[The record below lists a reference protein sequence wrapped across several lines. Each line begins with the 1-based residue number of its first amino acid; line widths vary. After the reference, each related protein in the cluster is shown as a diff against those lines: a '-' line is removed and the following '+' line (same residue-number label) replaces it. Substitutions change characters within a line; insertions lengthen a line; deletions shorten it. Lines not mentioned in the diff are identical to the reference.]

1 MTEML
6 LAVQQPFDFQECL
19 VFLSRSEQEVLHVT
33 TPDTVRKLM
42 RIGERLIL
50 IELREEVNHIHVR
63 VPFDEVS
70 EAEKECVAREIR
82 DWLDLDRD
90 LKPFETMGAKDELL
104 APLIEAHR
112 GLRMIGFPDLF
123 EALVWAIIGQQI
135 TLSFAY
141 TIKRR
146 FVERYGDQRVV
157 EESTYWMFPR
167 AERIA
172 LLEPEELRELQF
184 SRRKAEYVIDIAQ
197 EITNGDL
204 SKTALQS
211 LSSANIRERL
221 LAIRG
226 VGEWTADYVLM
237 KCFQDASAFP
247 IADVGLHQAIQH
259 QLGTSKKPTIEE
271 VKRYGES
278 WQGWEGYATFYLWRS
293 LQDFTNGKAHIGY
306 SPPLGMG

>member
-19 VFLSRSEQEVLHVT
+19 VFLSRSKQEVLHVT

-50 IELREEVNHIHVR
+50 VELQGEQGHIR
-63 VPFDEVS
+63 VVFPVDDVS
-70 EAEKECVAREIR
+70 EMEMESIERGVR

-90 LKPFETMGAKDELL
+90 LTPFEAMGAEDELL

-123 EALVWAIIGQQI
+123 EALTWAIIGQQI

-146 FVERYGDQRVV
+146 FVERYGEQRVV
-157 EESTYWMFPR
+157 EGRTYWTFPR

-172 LLEPEELRELQF
+172 SLEPEALRELQF
-184 SRRKAEYVIDIAQ
+184 SRRKAEYIIDIAQ
-197 EITNGDL
+197 EITGETL
-204 SKTALQS
+204 SKSALQS
-211 LSSANIRERL
+211 QSSTDIRQRL

-259 QLGTSKKPTIEE
+259 QLGTAKKPTIEE
-271 VKRYGES
+271 VRRYGES

-293 LQDFTNGKAHIGY
+293 LYGNV
-306 SPPLGMG
+306 

>member
-6 LAVQQPFDFQECL
+6 IAVQQPFDFQECL

-33 TPDTVRKLM
+33 TDEAIQKLM

-50 IELREEVNHIHVR
+50 VELQGEQGHIR
-63 VPFDEVS
+63 VVFPVDDVS
-70 EAEKECVAREIR
+70 EMEMESIEREVR

-90 LKPFETMGAKDELL
+90 LTPFEAMGAEDELL

-123 EALVWAIIGQQI
+123 EALTWAIIGQQI

-141 TIKRR
+141 IIKRR
-146 FVERYGDQRVV
+146 FVERYGEQRVV
-157 EESTYWMFPR
+157 EGRTYWTFPR

-172 LLEPEELRELQF
+172 SLEPEALRELQF
-184 SRRKAEYVIDIAQ
+184 SRRKAEYTIDIAQ
-197 EITNGDL
+197 EITGETL
-204 SKTALQS
+204 SKSALQS
-211 LSSANIRERL
+211 QSSTDIRQRL

-259 QLGTSKKPTIEE
+259 QLGTAKKPTIEE
-271 VKRYGES
+271 VRRYGES

-293 LQDFTNGKAHIGY
+293 LYGNV
-306 SPPLGMG
+306 

>member
-19 VFLSRSEQEVLHVT
+19 VFLSRSKQEVLHVT
-33 TPDTVRKLM
+33 THDTVRKLI

-50 IELREEVNHIHVR
+50 IELQEEENHILVR
-63 VPFDEVS
+63 FPVDEVS
-70 EAEKECVAREIR
+70 DIEKERVACEVR
-82 DWLDLDRD
+82 DWLDLERD
-90 LKPFETMGAKDELL
+90 LAPFEAMGAKDELL
-104 APLIEAHR
+104 APLIESHR

-123 EALVWAIIGQQI
+123 EALTWAIIGQQI

-146 FVERYGDQRVV
+146 FVERYGDHRVIGDQ
-157 EESTYWMFPR
+157 EYWTFPR

-184 SRRKAEYVIDIAQ
+184 SIRKAEYIIDIAR
-197 EITNGDL
+197 EITNGNL
-204 SKTALQS
+204 SRTTLQS
-211 LSSANIRERL
+211 HSSADIRQHL

-237 KCFQDASAFP
+237 KCFQEASAFP
-247 IADVGLHQAIQH
+247 VADVGLHQAIQH
-259 QLGTSKKPTIEE
+259 RLGVSEKPTIED
-271 VKRYGES
+271 VKRYGEH

-293 LQDFTNGKAHIGY
+293 LYGDV
-306 SPPLGMG
+306 

>member
-6 LAVQQPFDFQECL
+6 LAIQQPFDFQECL

-63 VPFDEVS
+63 FPVDEVTDT
-70 EAEKECVAREIR
+70 EKERVAREVR
-82 DWLDLDRD
+82 DWLDLERD

-112 GLRMIGFPDLF
+112 GLRMISFPDLF

-135 TLSFAY
+135 ILSFAY

-157 EESTYWMFPR
+157 RGEKYWTFPT
-167 AERIA
+167 AERVA
-172 LLEPEELRELQF
+172 KLKPEALRELQF
-184 SRRKAEYVIDIAQ
+184 SIRKAEYIIDIAR

-204 SKTALQS
+204 SKTALQ
-211 LSSANIRERL
+211 
-221 LAIRG
+221 
-226 VGEWTADYVLM
+226 
-237 KCFQDASAFP
+237 
-247 IADVGLHQAIQH
+247 
-259 QLGTSKKPTIEE
+259 
-271 VKRYGES
+271 
-278 WQGWEGYATFYLWRS
+278 
-293 LQDFTNGKAHIGY
+293 
-306 SPPLGMG
+306 

>member
-6 LAVQQPFDFQECL
+6 LAIQQPFDFQKCL

-50 IELREEVNHIHVR
+50 IELQEAENHIRVR
-63 VPFDEVS
+63 FPVDEVS
-70 EAEKECVAREIR
+70 NTEKERVAREVR
-82 DWLDLDRD
+82 DWLDLERD
-90 LKPFETMGAKDELL
+90 LTPFEAMGAEDELL
-104 APLIEAHR
+104 APLVEAHR

-123 EALVWAIIGQQI
+123 EVLTWAIIGQQI

-146 FVERYGDQRVV
+146 FVERYGEPRAI
-157 EESTYWMFPR
+157 EGRTYWTFPR

-172 LLEPEELRELQF
+172 LLEPEALRELQF

-197 EITNGDL
+197 EITGGTL
-204 SKTALQS
+204 SKSALQS
-211 LSSANIRERL
+211 QSSSDIRQRL
-221 LAIRG
+221 LSIRG
-226 VGEWTADYVLM
+226 VGAWTADYVLM

-247 IADVGLHQAIQH
+247 VADVGLHQAIQH
-259 QLGTSKKPTIEE
+259 QLGTPKKPTIEE
-271 VKRYGES
+271 VKRYGER

-293 LQDFTNGKAHIGY
+293 LYGDV
-306 SPPLGMG
+306 

>member
-33 TPDTVRKLM
+33 THDTVRKLI
-42 RIGERLIL
+42 RIGKRLIL
-50 IELREEVNHIHVR
+50 TELQEAENHIR
-63 VPFDEVS
+63 VVFPVDDVS
-70 EAEKECVAREIR
+70 DTEKEYVEREVR

-90 LKPFETMGAKDELL
+90 LIPFETMGAKDELL

-123 EALVWAIIGQQI
+123 EALTWAIIGQQI

-157 EESTYWMFPR
+157 GDQVYWTFPR

-172 LLEPEELRELQF
+172 LLEPEALRELQF
-184 SRRKAEYVIDIAQ
+184 SIRKAEYIIDIAR
-197 EITNGDL
+197 EITSGTL
-204 SKTALQS
+204 SKALLQS
-211 LSSANIRERL
+211 QSSADIRQRL

-226 VGEWTADYVLM
+226 VGAWTADYVLM

-247 IADVGLHQAIQH
+247 VADVGLHQAIQH
-259 QLGTSKKPTIEE
+259 RLGTAEKPTIEE
-271 VKRYGES
+271 VRRYGER

-293 LQDFTNGKAHIGY
+293 LYGNV
-306 SPPLGMG
+306 

>member
-6 LAVQQPFDFQECL
+6 IAVQQPFDFQECL
-19 VFLSRSEQEVLHVT
+19 VFLSRSNQEVLHVT
-33 TPDTVRKLM
+33 TDEAIQKLM

-50 IELREEVNHIHVR
+50 VELQGEQGHIR
-63 VPFDEVS
+63 VVFPVDDVS
-70 EAEKECVAREIR
+70 EMEMESIEREVR

-90 LKPFETMGAKDELL
+90 LTPFEAMGAEDELL
-104 APLIEAHR
+104 APLIEVHR

-123 EALVWAIIGQQI
+123 EALTWAIIGQQI

-146 FVERYGDQRVV
+146 FVERYGEQRVV
-157 EESTYWMFPR
+157 EGRTYWTFPR

-172 LLEPEELRELQF
+172 SLEPEALRELQF
-184 SRRKAEYVIDIAQ
+184 SRRKAEYIIDIAR
-197 EITNGDL
+197 EITGGTL
-204 SKTALQS
+204 SKSALQS
-211 LSSANIRERL
+211 QSSTDTRQRL

-247 IADVGLHQAIQH
+247 VADVGLHQAIQH
-259 QLGTSKKPTIEE
+259 RLGTTEKPTIEE
-271 VKRYGES
+271 VRRYGES
-278 WQGWEGYATFYLWRS
+278 WKGWEGYATFYLWRS
-293 LQDFTNGKAHIGY
+293 LYGNV
-306 SPPLGMG
+306 

>member
-6 LAVQQPFDFQECL
+6 LAIQQPFDFQECL

-50 IELREEVNHIHVR
+50 IELQEAENHIRVR
-63 VPFDEVS
+63 FPVDEVS
-70 EAEKECVAREIR
+70 NTEKERVAREVR

-90 LKPFETMGAKDELL
+90 LTPFEAMGAEDELL
-104 APLIEAHR
+104 APLVEAHR

-123 EALVWAIIGQQI
+123 EALTWAIIGQQI

-146 FVERYGDQRVV
+146 FVERYGEQRVI
-157 EESTYWMFPR
+157 EGRMYWTFPR
-167 AERIA
+167 AERVA
-172 LLEPEELRELQF
+172 LLEPEALRELQF
-184 SRRKAEYVIDIAQ
+184 SRRKAEYVIDIAR
-197 EITNGDL
+197 EITGGTL
-204 SKTALQS
+204 SKSALQS
-211 LSSANIRERL
+211 QSSSDIRQRL
-221 LAIRG
+221 LSIRG
-226 VGEWTADYVLM
+226 VVAWTADYVLM

-247 IADVGLHQAIQH
+247 VADVGLHQAIQH
-259 QLGTSKKPTIEE
+259 QLGTPKKPTIEE
-271 VKRYGES
+271 VKRYGER

-293 LQDFTNGKAHIGY
+293 LYGDI
-306 SPPLGMG
+306 

>member
-6 LAVQQPFDFQECL
+6 LAVQQPFDFHECL

-33 TPDTVRKLM
+33 TDKVVQKLM

-50 IELREEVNHIHVR
+50 VELQEKGYYIRVRFPGDDVSDAETESIEREV
-63 VPFDEVS
+63 
-70 EAEKECVAREIR
+70 R

-90 LKPFETMGAKDELL
+90 LTPFETMGAKDELL
-104 APLIEAHR
+104 APLIETHR

-123 EALVWAIIGQQI
+123 EALAWAIIGQQI

-146 FVERYGDQRVV
+146 FVERYGDHRVV
-157 EESTYWMFPR
+157 AGNAYWTFPR

-184 SRRKAEYVIDIAQ
+184 SRRKAEYIIDIAR
-197 EITNGDL
+197 EITDGNL
-204 SKTALQS
+204 SKSTLQS
-211 LSSANIRERL
+211 LSSADIRQRL

-247 IADVGLHQAIQH
+247 VADVGLHQAIQH
-259 QLGTSKKPTIEE
+259 RLGTSKKPTIEE

-293 LQDFTNGKAHIGY
+293 LYGNV
-306 SPPLGMG
+306 

>member
-6 LAVQQPFDFQECL
+6 IAVQQPFDFQEYL
-19 VFLSRSEQEVLHVT
+19 VFLSRSNQEVLHVT
-33 TPDTVRKLM
+33 TDEAIQKLM

-50 IELREEVNHIHVR
+50 VELQGEQGHIR
-63 VPFDEVS
+63 VVFPVDDVS
-70 EAEKECVAREIR
+70 EMEMESIEREVR

-90 LKPFETMGAKDELL
+90 LTPFEAMGAEDELL

-123 EALVWAIIGQQI
+123 EALTWAIIGQQI

-146 FVERYGDQRVV
+146 FVERYGEQRVV
-157 EESTYWMFPR
+157 EGRTYWTFPR

-172 LLEPEELRELQF
+172 SLEPEALRELQF
-184 SRRKAEYVIDIAQ
+184 SRRKAEYIIDIAR
-197 EITNGDL
+197 EITGGTL
-204 SKTALQS
+204 SKSALQS
-211 LSSANIRERL
+211 QSSTDTRQRL

-247 IADVGLHQAIQH
+247 VADVGLHQAIQH
-259 QLGTSKKPTIEE
+259 RLGTTEKPTIEE
-271 VKRYGES
+271 VRRYGES
-278 WQGWEGYATFYLWRS
+278 WKGWEGYATFYLWRS
-293 LQDFTNGKAHIGY
+293 LYGNV
-306 SPPLGMG
+306 

>member
-6 LAVQQPFDFQECL
+6 IAVQQPFDFQECL
-19 VFLSRSEQEVLHVT
+19 VFLSRSNQEVLHFT
-33 TPDTVRKLM
+33 TDEAIQKLM

-50 IELREEVNHIHVR
+50 VELQGEQGHIR
-63 VPFDEVS
+63 VVFPVDDVS
-70 EAEKECVAREIR
+70 EMEMESIEREVR

-90 LKPFETMGAKDELL
+90 LTPFEAMGAEDELL

-123 EALVWAIIGQQI
+123 EALTWAIIGQQI

-146 FVERYGDQRVV
+146 FVERYGEQRVV
-157 EESTYWMFPR
+157 EGRTYWTFPR

-172 LLEPEELRELQF
+172 SLEPEALRELQF
-184 SRRKAEYVIDIAQ
+184 SRRKAEYIIDIAR
-197 EITNGDL
+197 EITGGTL
-204 SKTALQS
+204 SKSALQS
-211 LSSANIRERL
+211 QSSTDTRQRL

-247 IADVGLHQAIQH
+247 VADVGLHQAIQH
-259 QLGTSKKPTIEE
+259 RLGTTEKPTIEE
-271 VKRYGES
+271 VRRYGES
-278 WQGWEGYATFYLWRS
+278 WKGWEGYATFYLWRS
-293 LQDFTNGKAHIGY
+293 LYGNV
-306 SPPLGMG
+306 

>member
-50 IELREEVNHIHVR
+50 IELREEGNHIHVR
-63 VPFDEVS
+63 FPFDEVS
-70 EAEKECVAREIR
+70 ETEKERVAREVR
-82 DWLDLDRD
+82 DWLDLERD
-90 LKPFETMGAKDELL
+90 LKPFETMGEKDELL

-141 TIKRR
+141 TIKLR

-184 SRRKAEYVIDIAQ
+184 SRRKAEYVIDIAR

-293 LQDFTNGKAHIGY
+293 LYGNV
-306 SPPLGMG
+306 

>member
-1 MTEML
+1 MTEMR

-50 IELREEVNHIHVR
+50 IELREEVNHIRVR
-63 VPFDEVS
+63 FPVDEVT
-70 EAEKECVAREIR
+70 ETEKECVAREVR

-90 LKPFETMGAKDELL
+90 LALFEAIGDEDELL
-104 APLIEAHR
+104 APLIETHR

-123 EALVWAIIGQQI
+123 EALAWAIIGQQI

-146 FVERYGDQRVV
+146 FVERYGDHRVV
-157 EESTYWMFPR
+157 RGEKYWTFPTG
-167 AERIA
+167 ERVA
-172 LLEPEELRELQF
+172 NLKPEALRELQF
-184 SRRKAEYVIDIAQ
+184 SIRKAEYVIDIAR

-211 LSSANIRERL
+211 HSSADIRERL

-226 VGEWTADYVLM
+226 VGAWTADYVLM

-247 IADVGLHQAIQH
+247 IADIGLHQAIQH
-259 QLGTSKKPTIEE
+259 QLGTAKKPTIEE

-293 LQDFTNGKAHIGY
+293 LYGNV
-306 SPPLGMG
+306 

>member
-50 IELREEVNHIHVR
+50 IELQEAEHHIRVR
-63 VPFDEVS
+63 FPVDEVS
-70 EAEKECVAREIR
+70 DTEKERVAREVR
-82 DWLDLDRD
+82 DWLDLERD
-90 LKPFETMGAKDELL
+90 LKPFETMGAKNELL

-123 EALVWAIIGQQI
+123 EALTWAIIGQQI

-146 FVERYGDQRVV
+146 FVERYGDHQVV
-157 EESTYWMFPR
+157 GGRTYWTFPR

-184 SRRKAEYVIDIAQ
+184 SRRKAEYVIDIAR

-293 LQDFTNGKAHIGY
+293 LYGNV
-306 SPPLGMG
+306 

>member
-50 IELREEVNHIHVR
+50 IELQEAEHHIRVR
-63 VPFDEVS
+63 FPVDEVS
-70 EAEKECVAREIR
+70 DTEKERVACEVR
-82 DWLDLDRD
+82 DWLDLERD
-90 LKPFETMGAKDELL
+90 LKPFETMGEKDELL

-141 TIKRR
+141 TIKLR

-184 SRRKAEYVIDIAQ
+184 SRRKAEYVIDIAR

-293 LQDFTNGKAHIGY
+293 LYGNV
-306 SPPLGMG
+306 

>member
-6 LAVQQPFDFQECL
+6 LAIQQPFDFQECL

-50 IELREEVNHIHVR
+50 IELKEAENHIRVR
-63 VPFDEVS
+63 FPVDEVS
-70 EAEKECVAREIR
+70 NTEKERVAREVR

-90 LKPFETMGAKDELL
+90 LTPFEAMGAEDELL
-104 APLIEAHR
+104 APLVEAHR

-123 EALVWAIIGQQI
+123 EALTWAIIGQQI

-146 FVERYGDQRVV
+146 FVERYGEQRVV
-157 EESTYWMFPR
+157 EGRTYWTFPR
-167 AERIA
+167 AERVA
-172 LLEPEELRELQF
+172 LLEPEALRELQF
-184 SRRKAEYVIDIAQ
+184 SRRKAEYVIDIAR
-197 EITNGDL
+197 EITGGTL
-204 SKTALQS
+204 SKSALQS
-211 LSSANIRERL
+211 QSSSDIRQRL
-221 LAIRG
+221 LSIRG
-226 VGEWTADYVLM
+226 VGAWTADYVLM

-247 IADVGLHQAIQH
+247 VADVGLHQAIQH
-259 QLGTSKKPTIEE
+259 QLGTPKKPTIEE
-271 VKRYGES
+271 VKRYGER

-293 LQDFTNGKAHIGY
+293 LYGDI
-306 SPPLGMG
+306 

>member
-6 LAVQQPFDFQECL
+6 IAVQQPFDFQECL

-33 TPDTVRKLM
+33 TDEAIQKLM

-50 IELREEVNHIHVR
+50 VELQGEQGHIR
-63 VPFDEVS
+63 VVFPVDDVS
-70 EAEKECVAREIR
+70 EMEMESIEREVR

-90 LKPFETMGAKDELL
+90 LTPFEAMGAEDELL

-123 EALVWAIIGQQI
+123 EALTWAIIGQQI

-146 FVERYGDQRVV
+146 FVERYGEQRVV
-157 EESTYWMFPR
+157 EGRTYWTFPR

-172 LLEPEELRELQF
+172 SLEPEALRELQF
-184 SRRKAEYVIDIAQ
+184 SRRKAEYIIDIAQ
-197 EITNGDL
+197 EITGETL
-204 SKTALQS
+204 SKSALQS
-211 LSSANIRERL
+211 QSSTDIRQRL

-259 QLGTSKKPTIEE
+259 QLGTAKKPTIEE
-271 VKRYGES
+271 VRRYGES

-293 LQDFTNGKAHIGY
+293 LYGNV
-306 SPPLGMG
+306 

>member
-50 IELREEVNHIHVR
+50 IELQEAEHHIRVR
-63 VPFDEVS
+63 FPVDEVS
-70 EAEKECVAREIR
+70 ETEKERVAREVR
-82 DWLDLDRD
+82 DWLDLERD

-157 EESTYWMFPR
+157 EERTYWMFPR

-184 SRRKAEYVIDIAQ
+184 SRRKAEYVIDIAR

-226 VGEWTADYVLM
+226 VGAWTADYVLM

-293 LQDFTNGKAHIGY
+293 LYGNV
-306 SPPLGMG
+306 